1 MFVLD
6 RNYSRREAL
15 AIVGGLAVMAGTLS
29 ACDIGGEKDG
39 DDERRGK
46 QGQAPGAAGQPTP
59 QSSKA
64 APTTPSK

>member
-6 RNYSRREAL
+6 RNYSRREA
-15 AIVGGLAVMAGTLS
+15 LAVMAGTLS